1 MSEQSDQQPEKK
13 EQAKE
18 KSKIQTE
25 FDKVLEKTENEISTK
40 YSGEFDQMLH
50 SDEWTIADQTLK
62 YHMLT
67 RTEVG
72 KFRALQDID
81 IDEKKDWTGFTTN
94 VCDKACLLIEGM
106 TPEQFDKL
114 PYYKLE
120 NLISAWSMRANR
132 GFP

>member
-1 MSEQSDQQPEKK
+1 MSEQSEDPKK
-13 EQAKE
+13 ENKTKVQE
-18 KSKIQTE
+18 K
-25 FDKVLEKTENEISTK
+25 FDAVLEKTSDEIATK

-50 SDEWTIADQTLK
+50 SDEWDIAGQKLK

-81 IDEKKDWTGFTTN
+81 IDEKKDWDGFTSN

-114 PYYKLE
+114 PYYRLE